1 MMYEEVVR
9 DFALRT
15 RKNLEA
21 IEALHRLDA
30 GVFEVT
36 QLINSMLGLLVFPQQ
51 EYVDSIPK
59 IPLDELQRNG
69 WPIPRIVGSFQQVKD
84 LNQLIRY
91 LRNAVAHFNIQF
103 VGDGESNIK
112 VLRLWNMA
120 PVCKEKGKWMRGKDG
135 KVIEEK
141 NWEAELTVQ
150 QLRGI
155 ATRFIDLLLDP
166 SLPPSPAVDRT
177 LSDEAVPRP

>member
-1 MMYEEVVR
+1 MMYREVVQ

-21 IEALHRLDA
+21 IEDLQRHDA

-51 EYVDSIPK
+51 EYVESIPRT
-59 IPLDELQRNG
+59 PLEELCRAG
-69 WPIPRIVGSFQQVKD
+69 WPVPDVIGPFQQVTD

-91 LRNAVAHFNIQF
+91 LRNAVAHFNIKF
-103 VGDGESNIK
+103 VGDGENNIK
-112 VLRLWNMA
+112 VLRVWNMA
-120 PVCKEKGKWMRGKDG
+120 AVRNEKGQPVRGQNG
-135 KVIEEK
+135 KIVEEK
-141 NWEAELTVQ
+141 NWEAELTVP

-155 ATRFIDLLLDP
+155 AVRFIDLLLDP
-166 SLPPSPAVDRT
+166 SLTHNPEAHRT
-177 LSDEAVPRP
+177 LGNEAGQRW